1 MIGLLIE
8 YDYDV
13 IQQTLIIAFLFSV
26 VFPLAALFIVH
37 KQNKVLFSNHYEEGT
52 NQPILKSNKKQPI
65 IDKRHIQR
73 FFTLFRIKVNPGDKE
88 SSHFHPIV

>member
-13 IQQTLIIAFLFSV
+13 IQQTLVLAFLLSV
-26 VFPLAALFIVH
+26 VFPLAALFILQR
-37 KQNKVLFSNHYEEGT
+37 QNKVLFDNSFGENITEPIANNNT
-52 NQPILKSNKKQPI
+52 IQPIL
-65 IDKRHIQR
+65 DKRTSQR

-88 SSHFHPIV
+88 DSHFQLIV